1 MNTFLYTYKTL
12 YYTNFK
18 LTTPTCE
25 IWIKSQGIVLNEKCR
40 LWKEALEYHF
50 YRAHNQAKLNII
62 LLGDKY
68 KEEQD
73 E

>member
-1 MNTFLYTYKTL
+1 ML

-40 LWKEALEYHF
+40 LLKETLEYHF

-62 LLGDKY
+62 LLGINTK
-68 KEEQD
+68 KNKTSNKI
-73 E
+73 